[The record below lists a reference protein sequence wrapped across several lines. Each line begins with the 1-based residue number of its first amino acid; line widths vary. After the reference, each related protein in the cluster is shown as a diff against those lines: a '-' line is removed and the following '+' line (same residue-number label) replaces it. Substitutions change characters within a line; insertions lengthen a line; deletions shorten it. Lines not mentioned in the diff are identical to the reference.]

1 MNHFGK
7 TKNILY
13 LSLAL
18 FQDHCSVSVL
28 NVSGLSVHS
37 SCLLNVFHRMSQ
49 WLFIKPTWKKLQPVR
64 QLKKKLTWLKEKA
77 TPLKE
82 KMAWLKFKMTL
93 LKKETEWPVQL
104 WKNQVK

>member
-13 LSLAL
+13 LTLAL

-37 SCLLNVFHRMSQ
+37 SCL
-49 WLFIKPTWKKLQPVR
+49 II
-64 QLKKKLTWLKEKA
+64 
-77 TPLKE
+77 
-82 KMAWLKFKMTL
+82 
-93 LKKETEWPVQL
+93 
-104 WKNQVK
+104 